1 MAKILFIEDE
11 DDLISAFVDTLEDNG
26 NTVTKARSG
35 EEAVRYLNGGDHSFN
50 LIILDI
56 MLPQGDVEGSPFIS
70 ENIGDYERGVEIL
83 RQLRKE
89 MRGEETP
96 VIVLSAVGADEVK
109 KRVLE
114 LGVKRYFT
122 KPVSL
127 GRFMDEVNNVLS
139 QKTAS

>member
-11 DDLISAFVDTLEDNG
+11 DFLIRAFVDTLVDNG
-26 NTVTKARSG
+26 HNVTLARNGEKAI
-35 EEAVRYLNGGDHSFN
+35 RYLNDRDSNFD

-56 MLPQGDVEGSPFIS
+56 MLPQGEVEDSPLIS
-70 ENIGDYERGVEIL
+70 ENIGDYQRGVEIL
-83 RQLRKE
+83 RQLREK
-89 MRGEETP
+89 MKDETP

-109 KRVLE
+109 NRVLK

-127 GRFMDEVNNVLS
+127 SRFMDEVNNVLS
-139 QKTAS
+139 KKEK